1 MTHTKKKM
9 EVTLIQLQDMPDE
22 ILLKTFKC
30 LDRKNLLRC
39 SKVSRRFRKISQDD
53 SLWQKVNLC
62 RKTVPCE
69 FLQTILKNGCKYL
82 SLYDA
87 KLEGRLDIKERSKLR
102 YLDLSFCKNVSKV
115 YKELLTSCCNLEK
128 LSLHSS
134 DLFWSHPNFPR
145 PMKTK
150 VLQDFFI
157 QNGKSLKILNL
168 IDCKGLTIETISTI
182 ATNCTELT
190 ELNLDGTYLSE
201 ESMNI
206 LSKNLSPKMEQLSLY
221 GIRFANGQLIS
232 KALFRVIVLTKNQ
245 LSKDFCPSL

>member
-1 MTHTKKKM
+1 MTDP
-9 EVTLIQLQDMPDE
+9 V
-22 ILLKTFKC
+22 
-30 LDRKNLLRC
+30 
-39 SKVSRRFRKISQDD
+39 
-53 SLWQKVNLC
+53 
-62 RKTVPCE
+62 
-69 FLQTILKNGCKYL
+69 
-82 SLYDA
+82 
-87 KLEGRLDIKERSKLR
+87 DIKERSTLR

-134 DLFWSHPNFPR
+134 DLFWSHPNFPT

-150 VLQDFFI
+150 LLKDFFI

-168 IDCKGLTIETISTI
+168 IDCKGLTIETISNI

-221 GIRFANGQLIS
+221 GIRFAKGQLIS
-232 KALFRVIVLTKNQ
+232 KGLFCVIMPTKKQ
-245 LSKDFCPSL
+245 LIFYRISTLASKKSSNKKTLLYNYIC